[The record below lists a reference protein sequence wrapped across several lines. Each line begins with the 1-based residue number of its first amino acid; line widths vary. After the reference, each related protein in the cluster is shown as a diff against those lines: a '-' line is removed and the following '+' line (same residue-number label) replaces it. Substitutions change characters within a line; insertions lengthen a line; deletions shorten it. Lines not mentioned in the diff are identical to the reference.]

1 MTTVDRRDSMNHQ
14 DVLEVVRRTAAEVL
28 PDIDPAAVALD
39 GTTLT
44 DLGANS
50 IDRADIVTMA
60 MEELDITVPVGE
72 FERVRDIRSLVELLL
87 QYA

>member
-1 MTTVDRRDSMNHQ
+1 MRTEQ
-14 DVLEVVRRTAAEVL
+14 EVLEVVRRTTLEVL
-28 PDIDPAAVALD
+28 PEIDPGQVAMD

-60 MEELDITVPVGE
+60 MEALAITVPVSE
-72 FERVRDIRSLVELLL
+72 FKGVQDIRSLVSVLMDHT
-87 QYA
+87 

>member
-1 MTTVDRRDSMNHQ
+1 MRTEQ
-14 DVLEVVRRTAAEVL
+14 EVLEVVRRTTLEVL
-28 PDIDPAAVALD
+28 PEIDPGQVAMD

-60 MEELDITVPVGE
+60 MEELAITVPVSE
-72 FERVRDIRSLVELLL
+72 FKGVQDIRSLVSVLMDHT
-87 QYA
+87 